1 MNDPLLPPP
10 PPNPGASPLRTRKK
24 TRRPGVANSAK
35 ILATGL
41 ATTATL
47 GLTTGY
53 ALASKNNVQPTPQPA
68 NSPST
73 PAVEQSV
80 SQTPQ
85 PMQAPTTEQP
95 QVTAPPVVEMT
106 LPTIA
111 PATPGN
117 NWSNSGGNQTSNG
130 SR

>member
-1 MNDPLLPPP
+1 MMNDPLLPPP
-10 PPNPGASPLRTRKK
+10 PPSPTARRS

-53 ALASKNNVQPTPQPA
+53 ALASKSSPDNTQTGNNTSQPA
-68 NSPST
+68 TLMAPVNPTVET
-73 PAVEQSV
+73 PVTNDTS
-80 SQTPQ
+80 SI
-85 PMQAPTTEQP
+85 APDITS
-95 QVTAPPVVEMT
+95 PPVVEIPV
-106 LPTIA
+106 PTIA
-111 PATPGN
+111 PAQPGN
-117 NWSNSGGNQTSNG
+117 NWGDAGNNQTSNG